1 MRNLNDS
8 VFGVMVSVSLIGVMA
23 GCSSELQTT
32 ILSKDL
38 PEESEV
44 SQPQEPPI
52 SRSVPVVSES
62 KISEKSLGIPS
73 IDIPVEEPTRAVIRK
88 GAPAKIFAAPRE
100 GALEPSPM
108 PSPVKPSDMKP
119 TDSQGTTIDTAT
131 VPGSQEFSRGIPPVI
146 FEPVLPTEPTIRGES
161 SQLVAKLEPE
171 SVPEPIQ
178 VPEEQEVF
186 SRSQPEQSVEDSEV
200 TDLEVAPPNKSEPQE
215 EENPI
220 EVAKVMPRT
229 SEMPVTEGKEQLL
242 KILED
247 VYFDYD
253 RFSIRE
259 DAVQKLEAN
268 ARVLAARLSSRHV
281 VIEGHCDE
289 RGTQSYNMILGERR
303 AKNVKEFL
311 VDLGV
316 PGDNLE
322 VLSLGK
328 EKPTCTDHTQA
339 CWQENRRG
347 HFVVK

>member
-8 VFGVMVSVSLIGVMA
+8 VFGVMVSLSLIFLMA
-23 GCSSELQTT
+23 GCSSQMQTT
-32 ILSKDL
+32 ILSKDV
-38 PEESEV
+38 PEESDV

-52 SRSVPVVSES
+52 SRSVPLVSEP
-62 KISEKSLGIPS
+62 KISEKSLGIPP

-88 GAPAKIFAAPRE
+88 SAPAKIFATPKE
-100 GALEPSPM
+100 GSPEPSLM
-108 PSPVKPSDMKP
+108 PIPVKPSDMKP
-119 TDSQGTTIDTAT
+119 TEIQGTAIDTAK
-131 VPGSQEFSRGIPPVI
+131 VPESKALARGIPPVI
-146 FEPVLPTEPTIRGES
+146 FEPALPTEPTIRGEP

-171 SVPEPIQ
+171 SVPEPMEM
-178 VPEEQEVF
+178 PEEQAE
-186 SRSQPEQSVEDSEV
+186 QPVEGSEV
-200 TDLEVAPPNKSEPQE
+200 TDVGVVLPKESEPQE
-215 EENPI
+215 EEKTI
-220 EVAKVMPRT
+220 EVAKVMPRA
-229 SEMPVTEGKEQLL
+229 SEVPLAEGKEQLL

-268 ARVLAARLSSRHV
+268 AQVLVAQLSDRQV

-303 AKNVKEFL
+303 ANNVKEFL

-316 PGDNLE
+316 PEDNLE

-328 EKPTCTDHTQA
+328 EKPICTDHTQA

-347 HFVVK
+347 HFLVK

>member
-1 MRNLNDS
+1 MRNINYS
-8 VFGVMVSVSLIGVMA
+8 VFGVMVSVCLIWVMA
-23 GCSSELQTT
+23 GCSSQLQTT
-32 ILSKDL
+32 ILSKDVS
-38 PEESEV
+38 EESEV

-52 SRSVPVVSES
+52 SRSVPLVSEP
-62 KISEKSLGIPS
+62 KVSEKSLGIPP

-88 GAPAKIFAAPRE
+88 SAPAKIFATPKE
-100 GALEPSPM
+100 GSREPSPM
-108 PSPVKPSDMKP
+108 PSPVKPPDMKP
-119 TDSQGTTIDTAT
+119 PEIQGSASDIAKA
-131 VPGSQEFSRGIPPVI
+131 PESKEFARGIPPVI
-146 FEPVLPTEPTIRGES
+146 FEPVLPTEPTIRGEP

-171 SVPEPIQ
+171 PMEM
-178 VPEEQEVF
+178 PEEQEVF
-186 SRSQPEQSVEDSEV
+186 PLSQPDQPVEDSEV
-200 TDLEVAPPNKSEPQE
+200 TDVGVVPPKESEPQE
-215 EENPI
+215 EEKSI
-220 EVAKVMPRT
+220 EVAKVMPST
-229 SEMPVTEGKEQLL
+229 SEIPLMEGKEQLR

-268 ARVLAARLSSRHV
+268 ARVLVAQLSDRQV

-316 PGDNLE
+316 PEDNLE

-328 EKPTCTDHTQA
+328 EKPICTGHTQA

>member
-1 MRNLNDS
+1 MKNFNNS
-8 VFGVMVSVSLIGVMA
+8 VFGVMVSVSLIWVMA
-23 GCSSELQTT
+23 GCSSQMETA
-32 ILSKDL
+32 ILSKNI
-38 PEESEV
+38 PEESDV
-44 SQPQEPPI
+44 SQPQKSPI
-52 SRSVPVVSES
+52 SRSVPVVREP
-62 KISEKSLGIPS
+62 KIAEEGLGIPP

-88 GAPAKIFAAPRE
+88 SAPANIFATSKE
-100 GALEPSPM
+100 KEHEPSPI
-108 PSPVKPSDMKP
+108 PSSVEPSTMKP
-119 TDSQGTTIDTAT
+119 TEIQGATIETAK
-131 VPGSQEFSRGIPPVI
+131 VPESQEFARGIPPVI
-146 FEPVLPTEPTIRGES
+146 FEPVLPTEPTIRGKS

-171 SVPEPIQ
+171 SVPEPIK
-178 VPEEQEVF
+178 VPEEQEVLP
-186 SRSQPEQSVEDSEV
+186 RSQPEQSVEGSEV
-200 TDLEVAPPNKSEPQE
+200 TQVEVAPPSKPEPQE
-215 EENPI
+215 EKEPI
-220 EVAKVMPRT
+220 EVAKVMPRST
-229 SEMPVTEGKEQLL
+229 ESPSTEGKEQLL
-242 KILED
+242 KILKD

-268 ARVLAARLSSRHV
+268 ARVLVARLSDRQV

-328 EKPTCTDHTQA
+328 EQPICTDHTQA